1 MNRAHM
7 RTMPEFHARDHA
19 INVSAS
25 SAHRLICCP
34 LWPHSV
40 SRIRIY
46 ANSFDGLTFGVRF
59 NFPPRQRL
67 QFLRLFS
74 VFFIV
79 YRIWCCGPLFYR
91 LTYSNESRAT
101 ATGKKIWQNS
111 IVSNIKNVNWQRQRM
126 AAEACAFIFGADG
139 LAHSTPKLSAT
150 DIGWDNRGLFIYFFL
165 LLHDRVTRN

>member
-1 MNRAHM
+1 MS
-7 RTMPEFHARDHA
+7 EFHARDHA

-25 SAHRLICCP
+25 PSAHRLICCP

-59 NFPPRQRL
+59 NFPLRQRL
-67 QFLRLFS
+67 PIFVLRLFS

-79 YRIWCCGPLFYR
+79 YWIWCCGPLFYR

-101 ATGKKIWQNS
+101 ATGKNDKIQLFPKLKMLIGDDS
-111 IVSNIKNVNWQRQRM
+111 EWQRKH
-126 AAEACAFIFGADG
+126 ALSFLVLAD
-139 LAHSTPKLSAT
+139 
-150 DIGWDNRGLFIYFFL
+150 
-165 LLHDRVTRN
+165 